1 MPKEV
6 PAAAFRQPSAAPS
19 TTDMAAFVARAGAPA
34 PHTPPLA
41 VVPSVAQPVET
52 LVGDRAEA
60 KKRATSTRSAT
71 ILVPVPPAETGARW
85 RSKTVRRAD
94 GRELRKQTFYLDAAI
109 SERLAQHCAKYH
121 YEQSTAVERA
131 VLALLE
137 ACGD

>member
-19 TTDMAAFVARAGAPA
+19 TTDMAAFIARAASP
-34 PHTPPLA
+34 PSPLA
-41 VVPSVAQPVET
+41 VVPPVVPPSVQAP
-52 LVGDRAEA
+52 AE
-60 KKRATSTRSAT
+60 RRDMSSRVTSKSAT
-71 ILVPVPPAETGARW
+71 IVVPIPPAETAAPW

-94 GRELRKQTFYLDAAI
+94 GRELRKQTFYLDASI
-109 SERLAQHCAKYH
+109 SQRLAQHCAKYH

-131 VLALLE
+131 ILALLE